1 MKIKLLF
8 ATFLVGLFAL
18 TSCSKDDSRIKKPDT
33 TEKEKE
39 EKPTGAKQI
48 TKLDVAK
55 GWLYFSFSKG
65 EVVTPTNPK
74 EDLSWDIAFNG
85 YIVKLNGGTSGAGQA
100 EAVSTNTKE
109 FSQVTQAPE
118 GVYTKDTEEEVV
130 VSYRPMKVEKIS
142 VSKLL
147 TGGFGI
153 TTGTIHIAPDN
164 TQKWPSVYAPTK
176 NVYVIKLSGN
186 RYVKFQVTD
195 FYGDKGEPNKL
206 SFQYILS
213 KDGKF

>member
-1 MKIKLLF
+1 MKKVKVLF
-8 ATFLVGLFAL
+8 AILLVGFLTL
-18 TSCSKDDSRIKKPDT
+18 TSCSK
-33 TEKEKE
+33 EEKE
-39 EKPTGAKQI
+39 EKLTGTKQI

-55 GWLYFSFSKG
+55 GWVYFSFSKG

-100 EAVSTNTKE
+100 EVASASTQE
-109 FSQVTQAPE
+109 FEKATQAPD
-118 GVYTKDTEEEVV
+118 GVYTKDTEEEVI
-130 VSYRPMKVEKIS
+130 VSYNPMKKEKIS

-147 TGGFGI
+147 TGGFRI
-153 TTGTIHIAPDN
+153 TTGTIHIDFNN

-213 KDGKF
+213 EDGKF

>member
-18 TSCSKDDSRIKKPDT
+18 TSCSK
-33 TEKEKE
+33 EEKE

-55 GWLYFSFSKG
+55 GWVYFSFSKA

-85 YIVKLNGGTSGAGQA
+85 YTVRLNGGTSGAGQVEVA
-100 EAVSTNTKE
+100 SASTQE
-109 FSQVTQAPE
+109 FEKATQAPD

-164 TQKWPSVYAPTK
+164 AQKWPSVYAPTK

>member
-18 TSCSKDDSRIKKPDT
+18 TSCSK
-33 TEKEKE
+33 EEKE

-55 GWLYFSFSKG
+55 GWVYFSFSKG

-100 EAVSTNTKE
+100 EGVSINTKE
-109 FSQVTQAPE
+109 FSQVTQTPE

-164 TQKWPSVYAPTK
+164 AQKWPSVYAPTK

-213 KDGKF
+213 EDGKF

>member
-18 TSCSKDDSRIKKPDT
+18 TSCSK
-33 TEKEKE
+33 EEKE

-55 GWLYFSFSKG
+55 GWVYFSFSKG

-100 EAVSTNTKE
+100 EGVSINTKE

-164 TQKWPSVYAPTK
+164 AQKWPSVYAPTK

-213 KDGKF
+213 EDGKF

>member
-8 ATFLVGLFAL
+8 ATFLVSLFAL
-18 TSCSKDDSRIKKPDT
+18 TSCSK
-33 TEKEKE
+33 EEKE

-55 GWLYFSFSKG
+55 GWVYFSFSKA
-65 EVVTPTNPK
+65 ELVTPTNPK

-85 YIVKLNGGTSGAGQA
+85 YTVRLNGGTSGAGQVEVA
-100 EAVSTNTKE
+100 SANTQE
-109 FSQVTQAPE
+109 FEKVTQAPD

-164 TQKWPSVYAPTK
+164 AQKWPSVYAPTK

>member
-18 TSCSKDDSRIKKPDT
+18 TSCSKDDSRIKKTDT

-55 GWLYFSFSKG
+55 GWVYFSFSKA

-85 YIVKLNGGTSGAGQA
+85 YTVRLNGGTSGAGQVEVA
-100 EAVSTNTKE
+100 SASTQE
-109 FSQVTQAPE
+109 FEKATQAPD
-118 GVYTKDTEEEVV
+118 GVYTKDTEEEQVV
-130 VSYRPMKVEKIS
+130 TYRPMKE
-142 VSKLL
+142 
-147 TGGFGI
+147 
-153 TTGTIHIAPDN
+153 
-164 TQKWPSVYAPTK
+164 
-176 NVYVIKLSGN
+176 
-186 RYVKFQVTD
+186 
-195 FYGDKGEPNKL
+195 
-206 SFQYILS
+206 
-213 KDGKF
+213 

>member
-18 TSCSKDDSRIKKPDT
+18 TSCSK
-33 TEKEKE
+33 EEKE

-55 GWLYFSFSKG
+55 GWVYFSFSKG

-100 EAVSTNTKE
+100 EGVSINTKE
-109 FSQVTQAPE
+109 FSQVTQTPE

-153 TTGTIHIAPDN
+153 NTGTIHIAPDKA
-164 TQKWPSVYAPTK
+164 QKWPSVYAPTK

-213 KDGKF
+213 EDGKF